1 MKKLISTVHCTMYI
15 LYKSA
20 ESENMK
26 IKLILYIVSIQE
38 CRKWK
43 YEKKVNTIH
52 CTYYTVLNNVHM
64 CNTVVQKGKYEN
76 KSEMNKYK
84 SGDSKNLNK
93 MNRC

>member
-1 MKKLISTVHCTMYI
+1 MYI

-26 IKLILYIVSIQE
+26 IKLILYIVH
-38 CRKWK
+38 
-43 YEKKVNTIH
+43 TILYLTMYI
-52 CTYYTVLNNVHM
+52 CVL

>member
-1 MKKLISTVHCTMYI
+1 
-15 LYKSA
+15 
-20 ESENMK
+20 
-26 IKLILYIVSIQE
+26 
-38 CRKWK
+38 
-43 YEKKVNTIH
+43 
-52 CTYYTVLNNVHM
+52 M